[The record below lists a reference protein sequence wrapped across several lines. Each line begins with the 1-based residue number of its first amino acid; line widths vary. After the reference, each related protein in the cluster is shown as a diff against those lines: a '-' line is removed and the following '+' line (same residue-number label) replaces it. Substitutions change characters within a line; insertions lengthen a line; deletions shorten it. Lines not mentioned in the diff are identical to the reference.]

1 MYKAVRTVR
10 RPPEMDR
17 FPLNFPLSLLNGASQ
32 GGRLLSIDLS
42 EFGKFGNERGGGDIP
57 DAGNAAENVG
67 LSLPLVVGFDEG
79 QDFFFN
85 AFDFFVERVDDQLQT
100 AFDRLGMGHGEA
112 VFLGGAEHDQLPPP
126 GDELVEFT
134 LFFVDFGERSR
145 FHLLP
150 EAGNDGSVDAVGF
163 SEDSE
168 SLGEVS
174 DLPRI
179 DDGNEVSGIEQIGN
193 EQSFVSAGGFDDDE
207 AGFGLGQVAEE
218 FTSPFCVV

>member
-1 MYKAVRTVR
+1 
-10 RPPEMDR
+10 
-17 FPLNFPLSLLNGASQ
+17 
-32 GGRLLSIDLS
+32 
-42 EFGKFGNERGGGDIP
+42 
-57 DAGNAAENVG
+57 
-67 LSLPLVVGFDEG
+67 
-79 QDFFFN
+79 
-85 AFDFFVERVDDQLQT
+85 
-100 AFDRLGMGHGEA
+100 MGHDEA

-126 GDELVEFT
+126 DDELVEVT

-145 FHLLP
+145 FYLLP

-207 AGFGLGQVAEE
+207 TGFGLGQVAEE
-218 FTSPFCVV
+218 FTSPF